1 MIDAII
7 SKQET
12 HMFKSKSYIFVVI
25 LGILSLAFGACSQSP
40 EQAYTAAP
48 VEVPNEGSPGDFINV
63 ILEVDST
70 QPCKLVLTMTHKTG
84 IDNYLNPYTSEKLTY
99 PNSDGNVVF
108 HEKIP
113 NDTNPGDYV
122 LKVFQM
128 KKNGDTKGTEIF
140 SQTFIVR

>member
-1 MIDAII
+1 
-7 SKQET
+7 
-12 HMFKSKSYIFVVI
+12 MFKSKSYIFLVI

-40 EQAYTAAP
+40 EQALTATP
-48 VEVPNEGSPGDFINV
+48 VEVSNEGSPGDSINV
-63 ILEVDST
+63 ILEVAST
-70 QPCKLVLTMTHKTG
+70 QPCKLVLTTTHKTE
-84 IDNYLNPYTSEKLTY
+84 IENYLNPYSSEKLTY
-99 PNSDGNVVF
+99 PNSDGTVVF

-128 KKNGDTKGTEIF
+128 KKDGDTEGTEIF